1 MTLAEAKKLV
11 RVYGCTLRETL
22 REKVGEYRVNLLG
35 GSEDTA
41 YYTNDLDDAVETARL
56 MNETRLV

>member
-11 RVYGCTLRETL
+11 RVYGCTL